1 MYYALTRKGYDKV
14 EAGLPYKPSLYYSTL
29 GAVADLE
36 ERYEGTRAIRDLEIF
51 RLMKPSPEK
60 SVRLAL
66 NKLVRN
72 GLIETT
78 NREGGKYELLYINTE
93 G

>member
-1 MYYALTRKGYDKV
+1 MYYALTEKGLSKV

-29 GAVADLE
+29 GAIADLE
-36 ERYEGTRAIRDLEIF
+36 ECYGGTRAIRDLEIF
-51 RLMKPSPEK
+51 KLMKPSPEK

-78 NREGGKYELLYINTE
+78 TRQGG
-93 G
+93 